1 MTRIAAVSSALIF
14 VVATSNLA
22 AVASAQ
28 TPAPAAR
35 AAAPAP
41 APPSA
46 ARVSAEV
53 WPRHIGLSGA
63 AVLVYQPQVTG
74 WVDNRMDFRSAA
86 AIRSA
91 GAKEESYG
99 VIEAS
104 ARTVVD
110 KVSRTVG
117 LVDLQITKSD
127 FPALPGRGASYAAEL
142 QKQIAPG
149 VRNLSLDQLTRSLTA
164 GGMKSAAVAV
174 DNKPPRVIVSETPA
188 ILVPID
194 GTPSWQPV
202 AGGGGFQRVLN
213 TRALIVKRDTGP
225 MFIKVF
231 DGWLTATSIEGPWT
245 RGQTLPPGADA
256 KARQIAATGVV
267 DLLDG
272 GANANPRP
280 TLAQGVPVIYTSQV
294 PAELVVFKGKP
305 DFAPIVGTGLLWAT
319 NTTSDVLRV
328 GNGGDYHALLAGRW
342 FRASALTGPWTFVAS
357 NALPADFAK
366 IPPTSLAGAVL
377 PAVAGTQQAKEAMIA
392 NLIPQTA
399 TVPRRNG
406 PTFTARFDGE
416 PQLAPLSGTNLAY
429 VQNSAVPIIRTA
441 PDAFYALKVGIWF
454 TASQLNGPWTVAASV
469 PASIYAMPPTS
480 PLFYVTYARVFGAT
494 LEVVY
499 MGYTQGYLGAVT
511 TTDGTVVY
519 GTGYN
524 YSSWIGKAWFP
535 APATYGLAAVPVF
548 NPGVGYTYAFA
559 MGLGTVDWTQPI
571 YGGARFHPAYWGGYP
586 CCGSASANVYL
597 AWRARPKA
605 GDAPAANVQQAG
617 NAQQAGSASAPSAA
631 AASAPAGNAPAGATL
646 PAGAINQALANPGP
660 QYSTYVSNASRGYDM
675 SMVSSQDSPNRGA
688 NAAPDS
694 SAGPKYIS
702 ANAYYASL
710 GKSGAWQPDAVAN
723 NTYAHSDGSVYRQ
736 ANNGWQQHGASGWT
750 NSPAPPPAVDAQA
763 QARAQDSA
771 VQLASFGMSN
781 ATRFTQ
787 QQGDGWSARDSGSG
801 GYSRTLGGS
810 GGISA
815 EYRAYQD
822 SVQNA
827 EWDIAAYGG
836 VCGNGVCISNGG
848 YGWGGR
854 YGGY

>member
-1 MTRIAAVSSALIF
+1 M
-14 VVATSNLA
+14 ATAGIA

-28 TPAPAAR
+28 AQNPVAAAR
-35 AAAPAP
+35 APAE
-41 APPSA
+41 A
-46 ARVSAEV
+46 
-53 WPRHIGLSGA
+53 WPRHIALSGA

-74 WVDNRMDFRSAA
+74 WIDNRIDFRSAA
-86 AIRSA
+86 AIRPA

-117 LVDLQITKSD
+117 LADLQITKSD
-127 FPALPGRGASYAAEL
+127 FAALPGRGSNYAAEL

-149 VRNLSLDQLTRSLTA
+149 VRNLSLDQLARSLSA
-164 GGMKSAAVAV
+164 GGVIATAVAV

-194 GTPSWQPV
+194 GAPAWQPV
-202 AGGGGFQRVLN
+202 TGGGGFQRVLN

-225 MFIKVF
+225 LFIKVF
-231 DGWLTATSIEGPWT
+231 DGWLAASSIEGPWT
-245 RGQTLPPGADA
+245 RGPTPPAGADA
-256 KARQIAATGVV
+256 KAKQIAATGVV

-280 TLAQGVPVIYTSQV
+280 TLAQGVPAIYTSQV
-294 PAELVVFKGKP
+294 PAELIVFRGKA

-328 GNGGDYHALLAGRW
+328 GDGGDYYVLLAGRW
-342 FRASALTGPWTFVAS
+342 FRAAALTGPWTFVAS
-357 NALPADFAK
+357 NALPADFTR

-377 PAVAGTQQAKEAMIA
+377 PAVAGTPQAKEAMIA

-406 PTFTARFDGE
+406 PAFTARFDGD
-416 PQLAPLSGTNLAY
+416 PQLAPVSGTNLSY
-429 VQNSAVPIIRTA
+429 VQNSPVPIIRTA
-441 PDAFYALKVGIWF
+441 PDRFHALKVGIWF
-454 TASQLNGPWTVAASV
+454 TATQLKGPWSVATSV

-480 PLFYVTYARVFGAT
+480 PLFYVTYARVYGAT
-494 LEVVY
+494 DEVVY
-499 MGYTQGYLGAVT
+499 MGYTQGYLGAMT
-511 TTDGTVVY
+511 STGGTVVY
-519 GTGYN
+519 GTGYD

-548 NPGVGYTYAFA
+548 NARVGYTYAFA
-559 MGLGTVDWTQPI
+559 MGLATADWTQPI

-586 CCGSASANVYL
+586 CCGSASANVYR
-597 AWRARPKA
+597 AWTARPKT
-605 GDAPAANVQQAG
+605 GDAQQAGNAPAGNAAPASAAAASAQPAANAQAG
-617 NAQQAGSASAPSAA
+617 NAQQAGGP
-631 AASAPAGNAPAGATL
+631 PAGNAPAGATL
-646 PAGAINQALANPGP
+646 PAGAINRALANPGP

-675 SMVSSQDSPNRGA
+675 SMVTSQDNPNRGA
-688 NAAPDS
+688 SAAQGG

-710 GKSGAWQPDAVAN
+710 GKSGAWKPDAVAN

-736 ANNGWQQHGASGWT
+736 ANEGWQQHGASGWT
-750 NSPAPPPAVDAQA
+750 NAPAPPPAVDAQA

-771 VQLASFGMSN
+771 VQVASFGMSN

-787 QQGDGWSARDSGSG
+787 QQGDGWTARDSGSG
-801 GYSRTLGGS
+801 GYSRTLGGD

-815 EYRAYQD
+815 EYRAYRD

-836 VCGNGVCISNGG
+836 VCGNGVCVTNGG

>member
-1 MTRIAAVSSALIF
+1 M
-14 VVATSNLA
+14 
-22 AVASAQ
+22 
-28 TPAPAAR
+28 
-35 AAAPAP
+35 
-41 APPSA
+41 
-46 ARVSAEV
+46 
-53 WPRHIGLSGA
+53 
-63 AVLVYQPQVTG
+63 
-74 WVDNRMDFRSAA
+74 
-86 AIRSA
+86 
-91 GAKEESYG
+91 
-99 VIEAS
+99 
-104 ARTVVD
+104 
-110 KVSRTVG
+110 
-117 LVDLQITKSD
+117 
-127 FPALPGRGASYAAEL
+127 
-142 QKQIAPG
+142 
-149 VRNLSLDQLTRSLTA
+149 
-164 GGMKSAAVAV
+164 
-174 DNKPPRVIVSETPA
+174 
-188 ILVPID
+188 
-194 GTPSWQPV
+194 
-202 AGGGGFQRVLN
+202 
-213 TRALIVKRDTGP
+213 
-225 MFIKVF
+225 
-231 DGWLTATSIEGPWT
+231 
-245 RGQTLPPGADA
+245 
-256 KARQIAATGVV
+256 
-267 DLLDG
+267 
-272 GANANPRP
+272 
-280 TLAQGVPVIYTSQV
+280 
-294 PAELVVFKGKP
+294 FKGKP

-357 NALPADFAK
+357 NALPADFARF
-366 IPPTSLAGAVL
+366 PPTSLAGAVL

-406 PTFTARFDGE
+406 PTSTARFDGE

-499 MGYTQGYLGAVT
+499 MGYTQGYLGAMT

-535 APATYGLAAVPVF
+535 APATSRPGGRAGVQSGRRLRLRLCDGPGHGGLDATHLWRRALPS
-548 NPGVGYTYAFA
+548 GV
-559 MGLGTVDWTQPI
+559 MGQLSVLWLGECQCLSRLE
-571 YGGARFHPAYWGGYP
+571 GAIQG
-586 CCGSASANVYL
+586 
-597 AWRARPKA
+597 

-631 AASAPAGNAPAGATL
+631 AASAPAGNAAPAGAQQATGSPAGNAPAGATL

-694 SAGPKYIS
+694 SARPIIP